1 MRNSSTMKIGI
12 IGTGTIA
19 AAVVDGIA
27 EDRHQIIVSRRG
39 QLHSSRLEKK
49 YENVTVADNQKVLD
63 ESDIIFLGLL
73 EDQAQSIL
81 SSLTFRPSQKIVSLM
96 SGPPL
101 MELRDMVAPAV
112 VVANMIPFP
121 GIAKGNSPIL
131 VLGEAEIINTLFGA
145 RNSIFQCED
154 HNEIAAYRAAQAVLS
169 PVTLMVQKAGEWL
182 GENVKN
188 SEQGEEFLRAL
199 VGSSLQATTDCQ
211 NLIQALNTPGGYNQR
226 LRQYMETS
234 GLTEQL
240 KQGLSEL

>member
-1 MRNSSTMKIGI
+1 MKIGI

-27 EDRHQIIVSRRG
+27 EDRHQIIVSCRG

-101 MELRDMVAPAV
+101 IELRDMVAPAV
-112 VVANMIPFP
+112 AVANMIPFP
-121 GIAKGNSPIL
+121 GIATGGSPIL
-131 VLGEAEIINTLFGA
+131 VLGEAKIINSLFGA

-154 HNEIAAYRAAQAVLS
+154 HCF
-169 PVTLMVQKAGEWL
+169 G
-182 GENVKN
+182 GN
-188 SEQGEEFLRAL
+188 SFK
-199 VGSSLQATTDCQ
+199 
-211 NLIQALNTPGGYNQR
+211 LN
-226 LRQYMETS
+226 
-234 GLTEQL
+234 
-240 KQGLSEL
+240 

>member
-1 MRNSSTMKIGI
+1 MKIGI

-63 ESDIIFLGLL
+63 ESDVIFLGLL

-101 MELRDMVAPAV
+101 MELQDMVAPAV
-112 VVANMIPFP
+112 VVANMLPFP
-121 GIAKGNSPIL
+121 GIATGNSPVL
-131 VLGEAEIINTLFGA
+131 VLGDAEIINALFGA

-154 HNEIAAYRAAQAVLS
+154 QDELAAYLAAQAVLS
-169 PVTLMVQKAGEWL
+169 PVTVMVQKAGEWL

-188 SEQGEEFLRAL
+188 SVQGEAFLRAL
-199 VGSSLQATTDCQ
+199 VGSSLQATPDCQ
-211 NLIQALNTPGGYNQR
+211 KLIQALNTPGGYNQR
-226 LRQYMETS
+226 LREHMETS
-234 GLTEQL
+234 GFTEQL